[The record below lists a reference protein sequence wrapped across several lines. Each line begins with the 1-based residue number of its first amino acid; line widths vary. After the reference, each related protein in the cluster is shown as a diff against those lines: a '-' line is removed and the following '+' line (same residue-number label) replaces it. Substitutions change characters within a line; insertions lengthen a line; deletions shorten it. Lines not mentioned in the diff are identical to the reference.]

1 MSYVLDTIEGK
12 GCKAIIAYDEDC
24 SLYDL
29 ICEENIKIAYLDRS
43 RYTLGT
49 EEVSRDRMDEIA
61 DDIHYGT
68 LLGLPVYAY
77 VHGGTSLR
85 CGSWQGLLPQGHA
98 EFDSGQ
104 SGFVYVDPKVA
115 VKEWF
120 GGKLLTKKR
129 RESIYKNL
137 EAHVEEVNS
146 VLNGDVYYIRVEDD
160 EGNDLESVGGFV
172 GSDYAKR
179 EAQFMLGHNEK
190 WLAKQ
195 AADEAAAEARENT
208 ERQHWAE
215 RDVQT
220 LGA

>member
-12 GCKAIIAYDEDC
+12 GCKAIIEQDEYC
-24 SLYDL
+24 SLGDL

-43 RYTLGT
+43 SYTLGT
-49 EEVSRDRMDEIA
+49 ESVSHDRMDEIA
-61 DDIHYGT
+61 AGINDGT

-85 CGSWQGLLPQGHA
+85 CGSWQGMLPQGHA
-98 EFDSGQ
+98 ESDSGQ
-104 SGFVYVDPKVA
+104 SGFVYVDRKTA

-129 RESIYKNL
+129 RETIL
-137 EAHVEEVNS
+137 RGIEAHVEEVNS

-160 EGNDLESVGGFV
+160 DGEFLDSCGGFI
-172 GSDYAKR
+172 GSEYAKE
-179 EAQFMLGHNEK
+179 EAARMLKENEDA
-190 WLAKQ
+190 LAKE
-195 AADEAAAEARENT
+195 AADEAAAEARENA